1 MQLTGADKYDIKL
14 VPDLERY
21 VDEQVS
27 NNTWNLETNLAL
39 LRHYQFAPSTAK
51 INVLAKL
58 LLKALAQLP
67 GSDFKTCIH
76 LVPER
81 IQADETIAKVVALAG
96 ALETTRFEDF
106 WKLSSSSAD
115 VVALVPGFADA
126 ARAYIIQV
134 LGITYQR
141 VSKSVLGS
149 AVQLQGAQLDALVQD
164 KVKSAGWAVSGETI
178 TLPKNESNSPPVVVK
193 RTQDPI
199 RFEQIAPVLRG
210 VTIGF

>member
-1 MQLTGADKYDIKL
+1 MQLTGADKYDAKL

-27 NNTWNLETNLAL
+27 KNTWNLDANLAL

-67 GSDFKTCIH
+67 DSEFKICIH

-81 IQADETIAKVVALAG
+81 LQADESISKVVALAG
-96 ALETTRFEDF
+96 ALETTRFAEF
-106 WKLSSSSAD
+106 WTLAGSSKD
-115 VVALVPGFADA
+115 VIALVPGFADA
-126 ARAYIIQV
+126 ARTYITHI

-141 VSKSVLGS
+141 VTKAVLGS
-149 AVQLQGAQLDALVQD
+149 ALQLQGGELDAFIQG
-164 KVKSAGWAVSGETI
+164 KVKSSGWAVSGDI
-178 TLPKNESNSPPVVVK
+178 VTLPKNESNSPPVVVK

-199 RFEQIAPVLRG
+199 RFEQVAPVLRG